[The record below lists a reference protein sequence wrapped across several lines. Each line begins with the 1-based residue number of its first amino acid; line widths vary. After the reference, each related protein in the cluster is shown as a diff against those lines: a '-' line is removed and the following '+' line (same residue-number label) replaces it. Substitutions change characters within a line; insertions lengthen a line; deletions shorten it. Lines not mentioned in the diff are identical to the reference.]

1 MRASVAMQN
10 SNNKTAVATLCP
22 ECGFCCNG
30 IIFSDVK
37 LRPCDLKAVAASGLS
52 VRKNRLVQPC
62 PAFDGK
68 LCRMYAQ
75 RPGPCREFNCLL
87 VQQMEVGTLR
97 APEALRHIRAAKA
110 LVNAVESILA
120 ELGQTDTA
128 LPLSHRFSNVMAEPL
143 DLSGD
148 DRVLR
153 LRRQLA
159 TAVDKLARRLARDFV
174 ADNKR
179 RRERLRSIHQAQ
191 TLLTK
196 EYGIAPSERL
206 RHDQARHDVE

>member
-1 MRASVAMQN
+1 MQN
-10 SNNKTAVATLCP
+10 SHNKSAVATLCP

-30 IIFSDVK
+30 VIFSDVS

-52 VRKNRLVQPC
+52 VRKNRLPQPC

-68 LCRMYAQ
+68 LCRIYAQ
-75 RPGPCREFNCLL
+75 RPGPCQKFNCRL
-87 VQQMEVGTLR
+87 VQQMEAGTLT
-97 APEALRHIRAAKA
+97 APEALRRIGAAKA
-110 LVNAVESILA
+110 LVNAVESVLG

-159 TAVDKLARRLARDFV
+159 IAVERLAKRLARDFV
-174 ADNKR
+174 
-179 RRERLRSIHQAQ
+179 
-191 TLLTK
+191 
-196 EYGIAPSERL
+196 G
-206 RHDQARHDVE
+206 